1 MAGAYDAGRRLSPAA
16 VDAWADAVGPFV
28 GDVGRG
34 PVLDLGA
41 GTGRFSG
48 LLARWSGVAVIAV
61 EPAVP
66 MARRARDK
74 GSPGVEVVA
83 GAAEAIPLRDRSVA
97 LAWLSQVV
105 HHIDDLDRAAS
116 ELGRVVR
123 PGGRLLIRGT
133 YGRDRST
140 GTPSA
145 DLAVY
150 RYFPAA
156 RRIEDTFPTR
166 RRVLDALGAAGFE
179 VETTVTVAQET
190 AASLHELH
198 RRVASR
204 ADSTLA
210 ALGDD
215 TFAAGLQALAR
226 DAAAET
232 TPTPVVDHLDL
243 TVLRLPG
250 KAHGSGARVTARAAS
265 VGSGRARSGGP
276 RSRGGG

>member
-1 MAGAYDAGRRLSPAA
+1 MAGAYDSGRRLSPAT
-16 VDAWADAVGPFV
+16 VDAWADAVGPFL

-74 GSPGVEVVA
+74 RLPGVQVVG

-97 LAWLSQVV
+97 AAWLSQVV
-105 HHIDDLDRAAS
+105 HHIDDLDGAAS

-133 YGRDRST
+133 FGRDRST
-140 GTPSA
+140 GHA
-145 DLAVY
+145 DAGFVVY

-166 RRVLDALGAAGFE
+166 RRVLGALGAAGFDE
-179 VETTVTVAQET
+179 EMTTTVAQET
-190 AASLHELH
+190 AASLRELH
-198 RRVASR
+198 RRVSSR

-215 TFAAGLQALAR
+215 TFAAGLEVLAR
-226 DAAAET
+226 DVAAEAA
-232 TPTPVVDHLDL
+232 PTPVVDQVDF
-243 TVLRLPG
+243 TVLRRHPRE
-250 KAHGSGARVTARAAS
+250 SARPHR
-265 VGSGRARSGGP
+265 GR
-276 RSRGGG
+276 